1 MTYTN
6 YKLNSTLKNGVHEF
20 KRLPAWEIKE
30 VREEE
35 ISLKTY
41 ERITSDETITWFENL
56 GGKEIVY
63 KDKNGLITELV
74 SVSPCG
80 TMKSIREFEIA

>member
-6 YKLNSTLKNGVHEF
+6 FQLNSTLKNGVHEF
-20 KRLPAWEIKE
+20 ERLPAWEIKE

-35 ISLKTY
+35 ISLETY
-41 ERITSDETITWFENL
+41 ERITSDKTIKWFEDL
-56 GGKEIVY
+56 GGREIVH
-63 KDKNGLITELV
+63 KDGNGLITELV